1 MKIDEGYY
9 GATVVRSEGCDHG
22 LCTGY
27 EVKGERGQASFVVW
41 FYDDHP
47 SMISIHEETFDD

>member
-9 GATVVRSEGCDHG
+9 DATVVRSEDCDHG

-27 EVKGERGQASFVVW
+27 EVKGEHGQASFVIWV
-41 FYDDHP
+41 YDDHP
-47 SMISIHEETFDD
+47 HMISIHEENFDD